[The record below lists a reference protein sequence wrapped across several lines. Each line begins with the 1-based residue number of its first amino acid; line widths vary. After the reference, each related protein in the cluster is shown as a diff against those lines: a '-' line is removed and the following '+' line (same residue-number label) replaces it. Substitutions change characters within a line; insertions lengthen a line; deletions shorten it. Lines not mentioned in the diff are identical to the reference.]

1 MKHKILLMAA
11 LAGVL
16 ATTTACDDDKF
27 IAGNPQ
33 VDVVAQNADA
43 FYGDSLPFTIKASDV
58 EVPLSTLKAQLYYG
72 EEKVSE
78 TVIRTKTS
86 GADYTGKIYVPF
98 LKGTPDGK
106 ATLKYV
112 LQNTSLTITEKEQEL
127 TLARP
132 DYQYLTLV
140 TADGTQYRME
150 RKARNE
156 YAANAAFPAKV
167 NAYIVAPK
175 YGDNG
180 NELTFGWD
188 GSGVALGA
196 SQEIPFSSTTSGKY
210 DISFSTFSF
219 EASPFAHIYFCG
231 KEMSTTATP
240 DVYTVDLTLNNGDA
254 ITVEGIANIDEW
266 WLDPAYLKRGDDG
279 VILFVPMSGRYRV
292 TANGKLNYF
301 VIEVLDNDGNLAS
314 LQADGSGALWVIGE
328 NVGKPSL
335 GNAVGW
341 TTENALCMAPIEKG
355 VYSMIL
361 TAGRTVNASSI
372 NFKFFG
378 QAKGWGDELTSAKL
392 TTTSDIIFVG
402 DGSNGRDNG
411 NLGIVEG
418 KQLEVGGVYQFI
430 VDATGG
436 MNSCVLHV
444 EYLGTEELPSADVK
458 INGVKL
464 EQLDSDNYQGVLE
477 LKQGDLL
484 SITGVNDILNYYID
498 PDYVEI
504 GASGA
509 TFIPVDGSYRIKVN
523 MGAKTV
529 SFTRMNGTE
538 EATLG
543 SDGHGA
549 IWLMGWG
556 VGSPS
561 QDAQFGWTPG
571 AAYCMAEVA
580 PKIYQFTGQAGPEHG
595 SLTGQRFRTD
605 YLSFKFF
612 HQDGWGGELGGE
624 QLTLIEGGDMIGGT
638 GNFELVGGA
647 TLEEGATYRV
657 TVDLTAGNDKGTI
670 AFKKL

>member
-1 MKHKILLMAA
+1 
-11 LAGVL
+11 
-16 ATTTACDDDKF
+16 
-27 IAGNPQ
+27 
-33 VDVVAQNADA
+33 
-43 FYGDSLPFTIKASDV
+43 
-58 EVPLSTLKAQLYYG
+58 
-72 EEKVSE
+72 
-78 TVIRTKTS
+78 
-86 GADYTGKIYVPF
+86 
-98 LKGTPDGK
+98 
-106 ATLKYV
+106 
-112 LQNTSLTITEKEQEL
+112 
-127 TLARP
+127 
-132 DYQYLTLV
+132 
-140 TADGTQYRME
+140 
-150 RKARNE
+150 
-156 YAANAAFPAKV
+156 
-167 NAYIVAPK
+167 
-175 YGDNG
+175 
-180 NELTFGWD
+180 
-188 GSGVALGA
+188 
-196 SQEIPFSSTTSGKY
+196 
-210 DISFSTFSF
+210 
-219 EASPFAHIYFCG
+219 
-231 KEMSTTATP
+231 
-240 DVYTVDLTLNNGDA
+240 
-254 ITVEGIANIDEW
+254 
-266 WLDPAYLKRGDDG
+266 
-279 VILFVPMSGRYRV
+279 
-292 TANGKLNYF
+292 
-301 VIEVLDNDGNLAS
+301 
-314 LQADGSGALWVIGE
+314 
-328 NVGKPSL
+328 
-335 GNAVGW
+335 
-341 TTENALCMAPIEKG
+341 MAPIEKG